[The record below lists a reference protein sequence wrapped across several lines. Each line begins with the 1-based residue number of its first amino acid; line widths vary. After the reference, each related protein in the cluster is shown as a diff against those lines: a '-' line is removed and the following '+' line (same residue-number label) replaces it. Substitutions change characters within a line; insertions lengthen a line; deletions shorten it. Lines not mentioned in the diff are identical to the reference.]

1 MMTYRKLLDALEL
14 MRENDATLLNHVI
27 SVKVTDDE
35 YFNLEDI
42 LVADDYNEYVE
53 SNAPVLIAST

>member
-1 MMTYRKLLDALEL
+1 MMTYRNLLDALEL
-14 MRENDATLLNHVI
+14 MREKDATLLNHVI

-53 SNAPVLIAST
+53 SNTPVLIASS

>member
-1 MMTYRKLLDALEL
+1 MMTYRDLLDALEL
-14 MRENDATLLNHVI
+14 MREKDATLLNHVI

-53 SNAPVLIAST
+53 SNTPVLIASS